1 MLAYTNTLHRT
12 WDIAVTLQEGVTIS
26 VMVNRL
32 RSSVPV
38 LGLLLVLTACGEA
51 NAPAAN
57 TQATATAVP
66 VVTVAA
72 TSPALATPAAGLSAD
87 AAVVRTVNLLNQMS
101 GHLMVAQEL
110 ATAGQA
116 DAAAEQA
123 EMASNG
129 LMDAVASTLT
139 AKGGDTSLRG
149 ALDAYTAAVK
159 QGGGAAAPAQQAALA
174 AVDGAIFAVAGPDAA
189 TNTALQG
196 QVLTGLLEK
205 IEEEYAESIKDGK
218 IAGVEP
224 YQSGYGI
231 LQIARQR
238 FDALEKGMASAPVSE
253 MTAARTAL
261 SKLAAAMPSAQPP
274 ATVTASADVE
284 QQIDAAK
291 AAIGAATGTTA
302 ATQDSAAAIAAIQA
316 DVQAAL
322 GLYKAGEKDA
332 AYEKAAGA
340 YLDGFEKLEPD
351 LLKADK
357 DIVPAL
363 ETDFK
368 ALRDGIK
375 AGLSQSELEAVAARI
390 TSGLQGA
397 GQSLAK

>member
-1 MLAYTNTLHRT
+1 MAN
-12 WDIAVTLQEGVTIS
+12 W
-26 VMVNRL
+26 L
-32 RSSVPV
+32 RVSVPTM
-38 LGLLLVLTACGEA
+38 GLLLVLTACGEA
-51 NAPAAN
+51 AAPAAN
-57 TQATATAVP
+57 TQSTATAIP
-66 VVTVAA
+66 VVTVEA
-72 TSPALATPAAGLSAD
+72 TSPAQATPATGAPAD
-87 AAVVRTVNLLNQMS
+87 ADVVRTVNLLNQMS

-123 EMASNG
+123 EKASSG
-129 LMDAVASTLT
+129 LFDATASTLT
-139 AKGGDTSLRG
+139 AKGVDTALRG
-149 ALDAYTAAVK
+149 ALDAYTTAVK
-159 QGGGAAAPAQQAALA
+159 QGGAATAPAQQAALA
-174 AVDGAIFAVAGPDAA
+174 AVDGAILAVAGPDAA

-196 QVLTGLLEK
+196 QVLTALLEK
-205 IEEEYAESIKDGK
+205 IEEEYTESIKDGK
-218 IAGVEP
+218 IAEVEP

-231 LQIARQR
+231 LQIARLR
-238 FDALEKGMASAPVSE
+238 FDALEKGMDSAPVNE

-261 SKLAAAMPSAQPP
+261 GKLAAAMPSAQPP
-274 ATVTASADVE
+274 ATVTTPADVE

-291 AAIGAATGTTA
+291 AAIGAATGVSA
-302 ATQDSAAAIAAIQA
+302 ATQDSAAAITAIQA

-322 GLYKAGEKDA
+322 GLYKAGDKDA

-357 DIVPAL
+357 DIVPVL

-375 AGLSQSELEAVAARI
+375 VGQSQSELEAIAARI
-390 TSGLQGA
+390 DNGLQRA
-397 GQSLAK
+397 SQLLAK

>member
-1 MLAYTNTLHRT
+1 M
-12 WDIAVTLQEGVTIS
+12 
-26 VMVNRL
+26 
-32 RSSVPV
+32 
-38 LGLLLVLTACGEA
+38 VLTACGDA
-51 NAPAAN
+51 GAPAAN
-57 TQATATAVP
+57 TQATATVVP
-66 VVTVAA
+66 AVTVAA
-72 TSPALATPAAGLSAD
+72 TIPAQTTPAAGAPAD

-110 ATAGQA
+110 ATAGQT

-123 EMASNG
+123 EKASSG
-129 LMDAVASTLT
+129 LMDAVASTLA
-139 AKGGDTSLRG
+139 AKGVDTALRG

-159 QGGGAAAPAQQAALA
+159 QGGAAAAPAQQAALA
-174 AVDGAIFAVAGPDAA
+174 AVDGAILAVAGPDAA
-189 TNTALQG
+189 TNHALQG
-196 QVLTGLLEK
+196 QILTGLLEK

-218 IAGVEP
+218 IVEVEP

-231 LQIARQR
+231 LQVTRRQ
-238 FDALEKGMASAPVSE
+238 FDALEKGMAAAPVSE
-253 MTAARTAL
+253 MTVARTAL
-261 SKLAAAMPSAQPP
+261 GQLAAAMPSAQPP
-274 ATVTASADVE
+274 ATVTAPADVE

-291 AAIGAATGTTA
+291 AAVAAATGTA
-302 ATQDSAAAIAAIQA
+302 AGAPDSAAAITAIQA

-322 GLYKAGEKDA
+322 GLYKAGQTDA

-357 DIVPAL
+357 DIVPTL

-375 AGLSQSELEAVAARI
+375 AGQSQSELETIAARI
-390 TSGLQGA
+390 DSGLQHA
-397 GQSLAK
+397 GQLLAK

>member
-1 MLAYTNTLHRT
+1 MA
-12 WDIAVTLQEGVTIS
+12 
-26 VMVNRL
+26 NRL
-32 RSSVPV
+32 RASVPV

-51 NAPAAN
+51 GVPAAN
-57 TQATATAVP
+57 TQATATVVP
-66 VVTVAA
+66 AVTVAA
-72 TSPALATPAAGLSAD
+72 TIPAQATPAAGAPAD

-101 GHLMVAQEL
+101 GHLMAAQEL

-123 EMASNG
+123 EMANSG
-129 LMDAVASTLT
+129 LMDAVASTVT
-139 AKGGDTSLRG
+139 AKGADASLRA
-149 ALDAYTAAVK
+149 ALEAYTAAVK
-159 QGGGAAAPAQQAALA
+159 QSGAATAPAQQAALA
-174 AVDGAIFAVAGPDAA
+174 AVDGAILAVAGPDAA

-218 IAGVEP
+218 IVEVEP

-231 LQIARQR
+231 LQVARQR
-238 FDALEKGMASAPVSE
+238 FDALEKGMAAAPVSE

-261 SKLAAAMPSAQPP
+261 GNLAAAMPSAQPP
-274 ATVTASADVE
+274 ATVTAPADVE

-291 AAIGAATGTTA
+291 AAIAAATGTA
-302 ATQDSAAAIAAIQA
+302 AGALDSAAAITAVQA

-322 GLYKAGEKDA
+322 GLYKAGQADA

-375 AGLSQSELEAVAARI
+375 AGQSQSELEAVAARI
-390 TSGLQGA
+390 DSGLQRA
-397 GQSLAK
+397 GQLLAK

>member
-1 MLAYTNTLHRT
+1 
-12 WDIAVTLQEGVTIS
+12 
-26 VMVNRL
+26 MVNRL

-123 EMASNG
+123 EMASTG

-253 MTAARTAL
+253 LTAARPAL

-302 ATQDSAAAIAAIQA
+302 ATQDSAAIAAIQA

-357 DIVPAL
+357 DIVQAL

-390 TSGLQGA
+390 TSGLQRA

>member
-1 MLAYTNTLHRT
+1 MANWFR
-12 WDIAVTLQEGVTIS
+12 V
-26 VMVNRL
+26 
-32 RSSVPV
+32 SVPV

-51 NAPAAN
+51 AAPGAN
-57 TQATATAVP
+57 TQPTATVIP
-66 VVTVAA
+66 VATVAP
-72 TSPALATPAAGLSAD
+72 TSTAQATPAAGVPVDAD
-87 AAVVRTVNLLNQMS
+87 VARTVNLLNQMR
-101 GHLMVAQEL
+101 GHLMVAQDL
-110 ATAGQA
+110 AAAGQA

-123 EMASNG
+123 EKASSG
-129 LMDAVASTLT
+129 LMDAVANTLT
-139 AKGGDTSLRG
+139 AKGADTALRG

-159 QGGGAAAPAQQAALA
+159 QGGAAAAPAQQAALA
-174 AVDGAIFAVAGPDAA
+174 AVDGAILAVAGPDAA

-218 IAGVEP
+218 IAELEP

-231 LQIARQR
+231 LQVARLH
-238 FDALEKGMASAPVSE
+238 FDALEKGMPSAPVSE

-261 SKLAAAMPSAQPP
+261 GKLSEAMPGPQPP
-274 ATVTASADVE
+274 ATVVSPEAVE

-291 AAIGAATGTTA
+291 AAIAAATGTTA
-302 ATQDSAAAIAAIQA
+302 GTLDSAAAIAAIQA

-322 GLYKAGEKDA
+322 ELYKAGNKDA

-357 DIVPAL
+357 DIVPAQ

-375 AGLSQSELEAVAARI
+375 AGQSQSELEAIAARI
-390 TSGLQGA
+390 DSGLQRA
-397 GQSLAK
+397 GQLLAK

>member
-1 MLAYTNTLHRT
+1 
-12 WDIAVTLQEGVTIS
+12 
-26 VMVNRL
+26 
-32 RSSVPV
+32 
-38 LGLLLVLTACGEA
+38 
-51 NAPAAN
+51 
-57 TQATATAVP
+57 
-66 VVTVAA
+66 
-72 TSPALATPAAGLSAD
+72 
-87 AAVVRTVNLLNQMS
+87 
-101 GHLMVAQEL
+101 
-110 ATAGQA
+110 
-116 DAAAEQA
+116 
-123 EMASNG
+123 MASNG

-302 ATQDSAAAIAAIQA
+302 AAQDSAAIAAIQA

-357 DIVPAL
+357 DIVQAL

-390 TSGLQGA
+390 TSGLQRA

>member
-1 MLAYTNTLHRT
+1 
-12 WDIAVTLQEGVTIS
+12 
-26 VMVNRL
+26 MVNRL
-32 RSSVPV
+32 RSSVLV

-302 ATQDSAAAIAAIQA
+302 ATQDSAAIAAIQA

-351 LLKADK
+351 LLKVDK

-390 TSGLQGA
+390 TSGLQRA

>member
-1 MLAYTNTLHRT
+1 
-12 WDIAVTLQEGVTIS
+12 
-26 VMVNRL
+26 MVNRL

-72 TSPALATPAAGLSAD
+72 TSPALATPAAGLTAD
-87 AAVVRTVNLLNQMS
+87 AAVVRTVTLLNQMS

-231 LQIARQR
+231 LQIACQR

-302 ATQDSAAAIAAIQA
+302 ATQDSAAIAAIQA

-390 TSGLQGA
+390 TSGLQRA
-397 GQSLAK
+397 GQSLVK

>member
-1 MLAYTNTLHRT
+1 MANWFR
-12 WDIAVTLQEGVTIS
+12 V
-26 VMVNRL
+26 
-32 RSSVPV
+32 SVPV

-51 NAPAAN
+51 AAPGAN
-57 TQATATAVP
+57 TQPTATVIPVATAAPTN
-66 VVTVAA
+66 
-72 TSPALATPAAGLSAD
+72 PAQATPAAGAPVDAD
-87 AAVVRTVNLLNQMS
+87 VARTVNRLNQMR
-101 GHLMVAQEL
+101 GHLMVAQDL

-123 EMASNG
+123 GKASSG
-129 LMDAVASTLT
+129 LMDAVANTLT
-139 AKGGDTSLRG
+139 AKGADTALRG

-159 QGGGAAAPAQQAALA
+159 QGGAAVAPAQQAALA
-174 AVDGAIFAVAGPDAA
+174 AVDGAILAVAGPDAA

-218 IAGVEP
+218 IAEVEP

-231 LQIARQR
+231 LQVARLR
-238 FDALEKGMASAPVSE
+238 FDALEKGMPSAPVSE

-261 SKLAAAMPSAQPP
+261 GKLSEAMPSPQPP
-274 ATVTASADVE
+274 ATVVSPEDVE

-291 AAIGAATGTTA
+291 AAIAAATGTA
-302 ATQDSAAAIAAIQA
+302 AGTLDSAAAIAAIQA

-322 GLYKAGEKDA
+322 GLYKAGNKDA

-375 AGLSQSELEAVAARI
+375 AGQSQSELETIAARI
-390 TSGLQGA
+390 DSGLQRA
-397 GQSLAK
+397 GQLLAK

>member
-1 MLAYTNTLHRT
+1 MAN
-12 WDIAVTLQEGVTIS
+12 W
-26 VMVNRL
+26 L
-32 RSSVPV
+32 RASVPV

-51 NAPAAN
+51 GAPAAN

-66 VVTVAA
+66 VATVAA
-72 TSPALATPAAGLSAD
+72 TIPAQATPAAGAPAD
-87 AAVVRTVNLLNQMS
+87 ATVVRTVNLLNQMS

-123 EMASNG
+123 EMASSG
-129 LMDAVASTLT
+129 LMDAVASTL
-139 AKGGDTSLRG
+139 AANGVDTSLRG
-149 ALDAYTAAVK
+149 TLDAYTAAVK
-159 QGGGAAAPAQQAALA
+159 QSGAAAAPAQRAALA
-174 AVDGAIFAVAGPDAA
+174 AVDGAILAVAGPDAT

-196 QVLTGLLEK
+196 QVLTGLLDK

-218 IAGVEP
+218 IVEVEP

-231 LQIARQR
+231 LQVARQR
-238 FDALEKGMASAPVSE
+238 FDALEKGMATAPVSE
-253 MTAARTAL
+253 MTTARTAL
-261 SKLAAAMPSAQPP
+261 GKLAAAMPSAQPP
-274 ATVTASADVE
+274 ATVTAPADVE

-291 AAIGAATGTTA
+291 AAIAAATGTA
-302 ATQDSAAAIAAIQA
+302 AGAPDSAAAITTIQA

-322 GLYKAGEKDA
+322 GLYKAGQTDA

-375 AGLSQSELEAVAARI
+375 AGQSQSELEAVAARI
-390 TSGLQGA
+390 DSGLQRA
-397 GQSLAK
+397 GQLLAK